1 MKQITNTALVLLL
14 GAGGLFAQTTPAAKT
29 SERPEDARTLKMTA
43 EVVSTDATA
52 KTITVRNLSASSEK
66 DRRSTATGEAAT
78 SVMGTGEAILGLE
91 GKAADRMGSLKAG
104 DKVTLTCKAASSSLS
119 TSSAAPNPNPN
130 PNPNPATA
138 PKPSPNPTPGA
149 DPTAARTD
157 PTSAAAP
164 VATDPAA
171 SPSAL
176 SKDTMT
182 ARMPA
187 AQPCQTV
194 TDINKAGS

>member
-1 MKQITNTALVLLL
+1 MKQITSTALALLL
-14 GAGGLFAQTTPAAKT
+14 GAGGLFAQTTPAGKT
-29 SERPEDARTLKMTA
+29 SERADEARTLKMSA

-66 DRRSTATGEAAT
+66 DRRSTTTGEAST
-78 SVMGTGEAILGLE
+78 QVMGTGEATLGVE
-91 GKAADRMGSLKAG
+91 GKAADRLRSLKAG
-104 DKVTLTCKAASSSLS
+104 EKVTLTCKAASSSTFAS
-119 TSSAAPNPNPN
+119 PTAPNPN

-138 PKPSPNPTPGA
+138 PKPSPNPTPGT
-149 DPTAARTD
+149 DPTAARND
-157 PTSAAAP
+157 PTSAAPP

-171 SPSAL
+171 PPAAL
-176 SKDTMT
+176 SKETMG

-194 TDINKAGS
+194 TDISKAGS